1 MFTRRRVKSR
11 RSSLRN
17 VNRWIDKRMPF
28 RLFLIVSMLVSI
40 NFRENSLTMVNE
52 TEEITDETAE
62 TEAEE
67 IIDPPDIDSKY
78 RMIILAAQR
87 SKQLQRGAIARVDLD
102 IRKTKPTRIAM
113 KEFQEKKVN
122 FEILEN

>member
-1 MFTRRRVKSR
+1 MANEKDI
-11 RSSLRN
+11 
-17 VNRWIDKRMPF
+17 ID
-28 RLFLIVSMLVSI
+28 
-40 NFRENSLTMVNE
+40 ENEE
-52 TEEITDETAE
+52 TGEQ
-62 TEAEE
+62 EE

-87 SKQLQRGAIARVDLD
+87 SKQLQRGAIPRVDSD

-122 FEILEN
+122 FSFDE